1 MSHLRKTK
9 TVLNAESH
17 ILFPVP
23 TTSLAEVAPDDEKRL
38 YDQDSSLK
46 HKEIAAVDE
55 RKLLRKID
63 LRLVPVL
70 CILYLLAFLDRYV
83 RSSARGDAQVNMSSS
98 VNISNASLFGLK
110 QDLKLEGDQYNTAL
124 VILYVLLMMFSAS
137 ISYLSWLAS
146 CPTSYSRYPQTVL

>member
-1 MSHLRKTK
+1 MVASGNVIKD
-9 TVLNAESH
+9 
-17 ILFPVP
+17 LFPTFPQDSASCGSHTMSLEKLP

-70 CILYLLAFLDRYV
+70 CILYLLAFLDR
-83 RSSARGDAQVNMSSS
+83 

-110 QDLKLEGDQYNTAL
+110 QDLKLEGDQYNTSLLRAL
-124 VILYVLLMMFSAS
+124 CLIRDTLK
-137 ISYLSWLAS
+137 
-146 CPTSYSRYPQTVL
+146 

>member
-9 TVLNAESH
+9 TVLNAESR

-46 HKEIAAVDE
+46 HKEIAVVDE

-83 RSSARGDAQVNMSSS
+83 RPRAATLRL
-98 VNISNASLFGLK
+98 ICL
-110 QDLKLEGDQYNTAL
+110 
-124 VILYVLLMMFSAS
+124 
-137 ISYLSWLAS
+137 LAS
-146 CPTSYSRYPQTVL
+146 TYPMHLYSA